1 MNEIEEL
8 FNLNYPMII
17 MGIFIII
24 LGVDKIVFLLGK
36 IKKAFRIKLGY
47 EQDKET
53 VEDRIAILEKH
64 DNWQYKEISK
74 ILQGIDDI
82 KQTLIQKDITDKAK
96 TVATLRNQLYEL
108 HGTFVD
114 RGYVDKSGL
123 KTFLEL
129 GNIYEDA
136 GGNDVYHDKLKPE
149 VMRLPLKEDE

>member
-36 IKKAFRIKLGY
+36 IKKAFRIKFGY

>member
-74 ILQGIDDI
+74 ISQGIDDI

>member
-36 IKKAFRIKLGY
+36 IKKAFRIKFGY

-74 ILQGIDDI
+74 ISQGIDDI

-96 TVATLRNQLYEL
+96 TVAILRNQLYEL